1 MGYIKI
7 CPPHMCVSIINP
19 STMSDDSTP
28 DIYEFYPIKDNL
40 WHKNN
45 EAHKLMRNKNNNSGK
60 WFCVVCL
67 HRCCDPL
74 RVRGNKSLK
83 KTKDLNSKT
92 HKYERKPVLCP
103 DYQNNSE
110 NLNKGYD

>member
-1 MGYIKI
+1 MTDTNI
-7 CPPHMCVSIINP
+7 P
-19 STMSDDSTP
+19 DS
-28 DIYEFYPIKDNL
+28 YESYPIKDNL

-45 EAHKLMRNKNNNSGK
+45 EAHKMMRNKNNNSGK
-60 WFCVVCL
+60 WFCVVCF

-92 HKYERKPVLCP
+92 HKYERKPLVCP
-103 DYQNNSE
+103 DYLNTNNGE
-110 NLNKGYD
+110 NSTQDYILE